1 MSGAAED
8 DSEMGKKKTAV
19 EQVNADKQ
27 PKIVQPIPEGFPGWN
42 SAPDAS
48 MVVSTP
54 AEVNQIV
61 GQVPEGKL
69 VTLDTVRQHL
79 ARKYGTDIA
88 CPVTTAIFIN
98 VVARAAEE
106 MRAEGETMITPYW
119 RALKAGGWL
128 NDKYPGGIEAQK
140 ALLEAEGFTI
150 TRAKKGYQVADYEAH
165 LYALS

>member
-1 MSGAAED
+1 
-8 DSEMGKKKTAV
+8 MGKKKSAV
-19 EQVNADKQ
+19 EQLKADKQ

-69 VTLDTVRQHL
+69 VTLDTVRAHL

-106 MRAEGETMITPYW
+106 LRAEGETSITPYW

-128 NDKYPGGIEAQK
+128 NDKYPGGVEAQK
-140 ALLEAEGFTI
+140 TLLEAEGFTI
-150 TRAKKGYQVADYEAH
+150 TRVKKGYQVANYTAH
-165 LYALS
+165 LYALA